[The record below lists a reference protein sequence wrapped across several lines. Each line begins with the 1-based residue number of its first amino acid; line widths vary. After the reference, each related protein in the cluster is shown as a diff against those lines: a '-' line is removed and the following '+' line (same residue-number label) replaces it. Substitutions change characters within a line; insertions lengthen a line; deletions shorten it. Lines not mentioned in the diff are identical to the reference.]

1 MNVYADGMFYL
12 LAGMFCVGVAL
23 LYQVARWYLRWRS
36 PTANVMSIE
45 EARDE
50 FGQLMSERLGVA
62 MRAAELDK
70 VVIDRW
76 DEWPME
82 YRPALY
88 QVLRHTQLLEETM
101 LEEAMR
107 KGIYPKRIVTQ
118 GPAIAPPPQPENLP
132 PTPEPTPPP
141 TERELDHEPV
151 SGVRHDNV
159 VTLPSARW
167 INGQLVSNG

>member
-1 MNVYADGMFYL
+1 MILDSDTMFYL

-23 LYQVARWYLRWRS
+23 LFQVTRWFLRWRS
-36 PTANVMSIE
+36 PTARVMTVD
-45 EARDE
+45 EAREE
-50 FGQLMSERLGVA
+50 FGSLMSERLGVA

-70 VVIDRW
+70 VIIDKW

-101 LEEAMR
+101 LEEAMG

-118 GPAIAPPPQPENLP
+118 GPAIPPPPQPRNLP
-132 PTPEPTPPP
+132 PLPEPEPESTPPP
-141 TERELDHEPV
+141 APAEPESERRP
-151 SGVRHDNV
+151 GNV

-167 INGQLVSNG
+167 INGQLVSNA

>member
-1 MNVYADGMFYL
+1 MDDLSISSDGLFYL
-12 LAGMFCVGVAL
+12 LAGMFIVGVAL
-23 LYQVARWYLRWRS
+23 LYQVGRWYWRWRS
-36 PTANVMSIE
+36 PTANAMSIE

-50 FGQLMSERLGVA
+50 FGALMSERLGVA

-70 VVIDRW
+70 VIIDRW
-76 DEWPME
+76 DEWPIE

-101 LEEAMR
+101 LEEAMV

-118 GPAIAPPPQPENLP
+118 GPAIPPPPQPENLP
-132 PTPEPTPPP
+132 PTPTD
-141 TERELDHEPV
+141 RETLAEAHGPISEARP
-151 SGVRHDNV
+151 SNV

>member
-1 MNVYADGMFYL
+1 MNVYTDGMFYL
-12 LAGMFCVGVAL
+12 LAGMFCVGAAL
-23 LYQVARWYLRWRS
+23 LYQVGRWYWRWRS

-45 EARDE
+45 EARNE
-50 FGQLMSERLGVA
+50 FGALMSERLGVA

-70 VVIDRW
+70 VIIDRW

-101 LEEAMR
+101 LEEAMA

-118 GPAIAPPPQPENLP
+118 GPAIPPPPQPENLP
-132 PTPEPTPPP
+132 PAPDRQDS
-141 TERELDHEPV
+141 TEVHGPISEARPN
-151 SGVRHDNV
+151 NV